1 MKIIIRLLS
10 DLCTC
15 SGETYNSI
23 VDTDVVYDE
32 YGIPYIPAKRIK
44 GCIRE
49 AALEMMEFE
58 MIQPET
64 YNRIFGKEGSQR
76 AAFSISNAYIKN
88 YEATIKALKGCK
100 DKGLVSQ
107 QNVLSQYTGTR
118 TQTAVDMESGVAD
131 ENSLRTLRVV
141 NKGLV
146 FEAKCEMR
154 GSEEEKEILK
164 QAVSLVKHMGMARTR
179 GLGLV
184 DLTVAEEQE
193 KHAAHV
199 KINKEQLGEYNKLR
213 YRIHLKSA
221 MICKSAKGNQA
232 ETQDYIAGSKVL
244 GLLVEALGESKYQ
257 ELVKQDTE
265 LIVTNAYITSQGQR
279 SIPGRIS
286 LQKEKDQPY
295 DEEGRMEIL
304 DMLYNPDIK
313 NRQMSPAGINYM
325 DENGIVASVMTEI
338 SYHHQ
343 RPKDKSI
350 GRATGQ
356 EDGSSFYQLCSISA
370 GQEFS
375 GYIYADRKQAE
386 WILDAIEGLKQVRM
400 GYGKSSE
407 FGEVDFI
414 IDGLEQESKEPEI
427 VHEAV
432 LTLVSDVILYN
443 KNGVLTTDLEE
454 LKAYLEEITGVK
466 DLQIINPFLQF
477 TAIGGFNVKWRR
489 RKPIFNALGKGSTCL
504 LSSATGIDIHRL
516 QQAFVGERVLEGYG
530 EIRVEKKLEQPE
542 VYIRKNILKENAEKV
557 ACNENVEIIQQLLKA
572 EFERRM
578 QGKVREKLNEERKE
592 YEKQAESLN
601 AAVARLRIIYKTE
614 FSYKDMLIQVEE
626 IEDGEKNGLCKKIT
640 KRMDPSVLQEELL
653 QEIKEEYGMTLSVNW
668 TEQELYKKVYRAYLT
683 ELKHLVRIIDKKGDA
698 K

>member
-100 DKGLVSQ
+100 DKGLASQ

-279 SIPGRIS
+279 SIPGRTHFKRKKTS
-286 LQKEKDQPY
+286 HMMKKDVWRY
-295 DEEGRMEIL
+295 
-304 DMLYNPDIK
+304 
-313 NRQMSPAGINYM
+313 
-325 DENGIVASVMTEI
+325 
-338 SYHHQ
+338 
-343 RPKDKSI
+343 
-350 GRATGQ
+350 
-356 EDGSSFYQLCSISA
+356 
-370 GQEFS
+370 
-375 GYIYADRKQAE
+375 
-386 WILDAIEGLKQVRM
+386 WIC
-400 GYGKSSE
+400 
-407 FGEVDFI
+407 FI
-414 IDGLEQESKEPEI
+414 I
-427 VHEAV
+427 
-432 LTLVSDVILYN
+432 
-443 KNGVLTTDLEE
+443 
-454 LKAYLEEITGVK
+454 
-466 DLQIINPFLQF
+466 
-477 TAIGGFNVKWRR
+477 
-489 RKPIFNALGKGSTCL
+489 
-504 LSSATGIDIHRL
+504 
-516 QQAFVGERVLEGYG
+516 
-530 EIRVEKKLEQPE
+530 
-542 VYIRKNILKENAEKV
+542 
-557 ACNENVEIIQQLLKA
+557 
-572 EFERRM
+572 
-578 QGKVREKLNEERKE
+578 
-592 YEKQAESLN
+592 
-601 AAVARLRIIYKTE
+601 RI
-614 FSYKDMLIQVEE
+614 
-626 IEDGEKNGLCKKIT
+626 
-640 KRMDPSVLQEELL
+640 
-653 QEIKEEYGMTLSVNW
+653 
-668 TEQELYKKVYRAYLT
+668 
-683 ELKHLVRIIDKKGDA
+683 
-698 K
+698 